1 MSHRPERKEKNCLNC
16 GTIVQGRFCQVCGQE
31 NLEPKE
37 TFWGMFMHF
46 FSDITHFDGKFFTS
60 LKDLLFRPG
69 FLSAEYMRGRR
80 ASYLN
85 PVRMYVFTSAIFFLI
100 FFSIA
105 NLDDNFKVTGNE
117 PFTPRQRARK
127 TAKIQDRL
135 KEDSTNTDL
144 VKQLAILMDTT
155 APVHALDLAA
165 FDRDFTTISTFGGK
179 YRNMKQYDST
189 QQALPA
195 DSRDGWLTRLWNKRA
210 IQLNEKYRYK
220 GYEAMEKL
228 PELIL
233 HKLPYLLFVSLPFF
247 ALILKLL
254 YIRRKNYYYADHGI
268 FSIHHYIFT
277 FILILFA
284 ILCSELNDMTGW
296 SIFDWLTVLSIV
308 VVGPTYLFIAMKKFY
323 RQGGGKTFLKFLFL
337 NLFGLLVLLIL
348 LLCFFLF
355 AVFQL

>member
-16 GTIVQGRFCQVCGQE
+16 GAIVQGRFCQVCGQE

-46 FSDITHFDGKFFTS
+46 FADITHFDGKFFTS

-80 ASYLN
+80 ARYLN

-105 NLDDNFKVTGNE
+105 NLNDNFKVTGNE
-117 PFTPRQRARK
+117 PLTARERSRRIEK
-127 TAKIQDRL
+127 VQDKI

-144 VKQLAILMDTT
+144 EKQLAILMDTSV
-155 APVHALDLAA
+155 PVHAMDLAR
-165 FDRDFTTISTFGGK
+165 FERDFTTVSTFGGT
-179 YRNMKQYDST
+179 YRDMRQYDSV
-189 QQALPA
+189 QHARP
-195 DSRDGWLTRLWNKRA
+195 SGGRDGWLTRLWNKRA

-247 ALILKLL
+247 AFILKLL
-254 YIRRKNYYYADHGI
+254 YIRRKDYYYADHGI

-277 FILILFA
+277 FILILFT
-284 ILCSELNDMTGW
+284 IFFGKLEDMTGW
-296 SIFDWLTVLSIV
+296 SIFEWLTILPIIL
-308 VVGPTYLFIAMKKFY
+308 VGPVYLFIAMKKFY
-323 RQGGGKTFLKFLFL
+323 RQGGGKTFVKFLLL
-337 NLFGLLVLLIL
+337 NLFGAILLITL
-348 LLCFFLF
+348 LLAFFLF
-355 AVFQL
+355 AIFQL